1 MGIDCSCEIE
11 NILKKDLKETTKI
24 VFQPIYSLKSNKIVA
39 YEVLSRFYNN
49 RIGTVTTLT
58 AIEVLERIN
67 CIYALDFLIL
77 EKIEK
82 YLLNK
87 NVKICINISPITI
100 IREDFLEKLTV
111 FKDGLNNLQI
121 EITERGSFSYTD
133 LIYKIIQLKK
143 LGIKVIMDDFP
154 IGNSNLENLFKTH
167 IDGVKIDRD
176 MIKYLE
182 SDKGKSIYKSVVKF
196 LKELGSEI
204 TAEGVETLEELNFI
218 KEIGVDFVQG
228 YYTGRP
234 ISEIEFQNS

>member
-1 MGIDCSCEIE
+1 M
-11 NILKKDLKETTKI
+11 
-24 VFQPIYSLKSNKIVA
+24 
-39 YEVLSRFYNN
+39 
-49 RIGTVTTLT
+49 
-58 AIEVLERIN
+58 
-67 CIYALDFLIL
+67 
-77 EKIEK
+77 
-82 YLLNK
+82 
-87 NVKICINISPITI
+87 TI
-100 IREDFLEKLTV
+100 IREDFLEKLIM
-111 FKDGLNNLQI
+111 FKDGFNNLQI

-133 LIYKIIQLKK
+133 LIYRIIQLKK

-154 IGNSNLENLFKTH
+154 MGNSNLENLFKTH

-182 SDKGKSIYKSVVKF
+182 SDKGKSIYKGIVKF

>member
-1 MGIDCSCEIE
+1 MDGNCGYDLEY
-11 NILKKDLKETTKI
+11 ILRKDLKEIVKI
-24 VFQPIYSLKSNKIVA
+24 AFQPIYSVGENKVVA
-39 YEVLSRFYNN
+39 YEVLSRFYSNK
-49 RIGTVTTLT
+49 IGEISTIT
-58 AIEVLERIN
+58 AIEVLEKIKY
-67 CIYALDFLIL
+67 IYMLDFLIL

-87 NVKICINISPITI
+87 KVKICINISPMTI
-100 IREDFLEKLTV
+100 IRENFLEKLMLLKDV
-111 FKDGLNNLQI
+111 FNNLQI
-121 EITERGSFSYTD
+121 EITERGTFSYTD
-133 LIYKIIQLKK
+133 LIYRIIQLKK

-182 SDKGKSIYKSVVKF
+182 SDKGKSIYKGIVKF
-196 LKELGSEI
+196 LKELGCEI

-218 KEIGVDFVQG
+218 KEVGVDFVQG

>member
-1 MGIDCSCEIE
+1 MDNEYSHNVEH
-11 NILKKDLKETTKI
+11 ILRKDLREI
-24 VFQPIYSLKSNKIVA
+24 VRIAFQPIYSVGENKVVA
-39 YEVLSRFYNN
+39 YEVLSRFYSNK
-49 RIGTVTTLT
+49 IGEIPTIT
-58 AIEVLERIN
+58 AIEVLERIKY
-67 CIYALDFLIL
+67 IYMLDFLIL

-87 NVKICINISPITI
+87 NVNICVNVSPITI
-100 IREDFLEKLTV
+100 IREDFLEKLMV
-111 FKDGLNNLQI
+111 LKHGFSNLQI
-121 EITERGSFSYTD
+121 EIIERGSFSYTD
-133 LIYKIIQLKK
+133 LIYKIIKLKK
-143 LGIKVIMDDFP
+143 FGIKVIMDDFP

-182 SDKGKSIYKSVVKF
+182 SDKGKSIYKGIVKF

-218 KEIGVDFVQG
+218 KEVGVDFVQG

>member
-1 MGIDCSCEIE
+1 MDNEYSHSVEH
-11 NILKKDLKETTKI
+11 ILRKDLKEIVKI
-24 VFQPIYSLKSNKIVA
+24 AFQPIYSVRENKVVA
-39 YEVLSRFYNN
+39 YEVLSRFYSNK
-49 RIGTVTTLT
+49 IGEISTIT

-67 CIYALDFLIL
+67 YIYMLDFLIL

-111 FKDGLNNLQI
+111 FKDGFNNLQI

-154 IGNSNLENLFKTH
+154 IGSSSLENLLKTH
-167 IDGVKIDRD
+167 IDSVKIDRD

-218 KEIGVDFVQG
+218 EEVGVDFVQG

>member
-1 MGIDCSCEIE
+1 MGDNCRYDLEY
-11 NILKKDLKETTKI
+11 ILKKDLKEIVKI
-24 VFQPIYSLKSNKIVA
+24 EFQPIYSAEENKIVSYEVFSRFYSNKI
-39 YEVLSRFYNN
+39 
-49 RIGTVTTLT
+49 GTVSTLT

-67 CIYALDFLIL
+67 CIYTLDFLIL
-77 EKIEK
+77 EKIERH
-82 YLLNK
+82 LLNK
-87 NVKICINISPITI
+87 KVKICINISPGTI
-100 IREDFLEKLTV
+100 IREDFLEKLIV
-111 FKDGLNNLQI
+111 LKDGFNNLQI

-143 LGIKVIMDDFP
+143 LGIKIIMDDFP
-154 IGNSNLENLFKTH
+154 IGSSSLENLLKTH
-167 IDGVKIDRD
+167 IDSVKIDKD